1 MEIVRR
7 ILVSLVLV
15 ISIVAPTLAQE
26 PFYRKNLANFKVD
39 NLNQDQVSL
48 FQQQISSSRMNDQE
62 MVRYLMSKGMT
73 FEEINKLRAKMG
85 KGSVGSRSLPGLN
98 QADIFESFLRMRDSL
113 QIAEGDTLDE
123 NSITTKKYFKSK
135 EEDES
140 LIFGSDLFVNSKL
153 AFVNDL
159 QLATPT
165 NYIIGPKD
173 LLSLTLYGYQEV
185 SAELKVLPDGKVNIP
200 YGGLMAIAGMTIE
213 QASKKISQILQKS
226 GYATLGT
233 GETKL
238 QLSVTQF
245 RTFPV
250 TVIGAKAS
258 GTYMVSSVANVF
270 HALHMAG
277 GPAKRG
283 TYRDIELIRKGQ
295 IIQYVDLYSFMVDG
309 NQLQFLNLQENDIIN
324 IPAYDTRVTLKGEV
338 KTPGYFEMKTGENLS
353 RLFKYTGGFTPV
365 AYKERVYIEKVS
377 INEFISRDI
386 EKTGFDAYQPQNG
399 DVVHIGSI
407 MNRYSQ
413 RVSVGGAVM
422 RPGYYGWQD
431 SLTVKQLLHRAGGLK
446 ESSLLSRGLV
456 YRSGHDHQIS
466 YLRFNPGDVIAG
478 KQDLILSDGDSV
490 VVADK
495 ASLFPAEMVTV
506 SGEVNKPG
514 FFVYGEKMTVLDAV
528 LLAGGLTQSA
538 LPSKIEIAR
547 RVDGSNELVISK
559 ILEASTDRNLMLK
572 ADELE
577 LKPLDFIIVRRNPD
591 YIPQRTVE
599 LTGQFRFP
607 GTYVLSKQRE
617 YLSELLNRAGGFTNL
632 ADERYIL
639 IYRRQ
644 INPLY
649 QKAKRQTEEKEIMME
664 EGEEGQAKSQK
675 LKRPD
680 LTNSTDSLLTDTISI
695 NFNAL
700 LSKDREKFD
709 IHLQEGDEVHML
721 EYQNTVTLQGEVNNK
736 VIVNFSSNR
745 FLSYLRDAGGFNR
758 YADGRRVY
766 VVEADGSSNSTIRF
780 LGMRFYPKIKP
791 GSVVVVP
798 AKISQ
803 DERPRD
809 SSRLMALSSIM
820 ASTAGVL
827 VAIFTLLK

>member
-1 MEIVRR
+1 MEIIRR
-7 ILVSLVLV
+7 NIILFVFLICAVGTSF
-15 ISIVAPTLAQE
+15 AQD
-26 PFYRKNLANFKVD
+26 PFYRKNLANFRVD
-39 NLNQDQVSL
+39 NLNQNQLSL
-48 FQQQISSSRMNDQE
+48 FQQQISSSKMNDQE
-62 MVRYLMSKGMT
+62 MVSYLASKGMS
-73 FEEINKLRAKMG
+73 FEEINKLRARMG
-85 KGSVGSRSLPGLN
+85 KGSVGSKNIPVMN
-98 QADIFESFLRMRDSL
+98 QAETSESVQRLRDSL
-113 QIAEGDTLDE
+113 QIFKGDT
-123 NSITTKKYFKSK
+123 NNKV
-135 EEDES
+135 EDES
-140 LIFGSDLFVNSKL
+140 LIFGSDLFKNSKL

-185 SAELKVLPDGKVNIP
+185 SADLKVLPDGKINIP

-213 QASKKISQILQKS
+213 QASKKISQILEKS

-324 IPAYDTRVTLKGEV
+324 IPAYDKRVTLKGEI
-338 KTPGYFEMKTGENLS
+338 KTPGYFEMKEGENLN
-353 RLFKYTGGFTPV
+353 RLLKYSGGFTPV
-365 AYKERVYIEKVS
+365 AYQERVYIEKVS

-386 EKTGFDAYQPQNG
+386 EKTGFDSYQPQNG
-399 DVVHIGSI
+399 DVVYIGSI

-422 RPGYYGWQD
+422 RPGYYGWED
-431 SLTVKQLLHRAGGLK
+431 SLTVRQLLMRAGGLK

-456 YRSGHDHQIS
+456 FRSGHDHQVS
-466 YLRFNPGDVIAG
+466 YLRFNPGKVISG
-478 KQDLILSDGDSV
+478 KEDLQLSDGDSV
-490 VVADK
+490 IVADK
-495 ASLFPAEMVTV
+495 AALFPTEIITV
-506 SGEVNKPG
+506 SGQVKKPG
-514 FFVYGEKMTVLDAV
+514 VFIHGEKMTVLDAL
-528 LLAGGLTQSA
+528 LLAGGLTESA

-559 ILEASTDRNLMLK
+559 ILEASTDRNLMLR

-591 YIPQRTVE
+591 YIPQKTVE

-607 GTYVLSKQRE
+607 GTYILSKQRE
-617 YLSELLNRAGGFTNL
+617 YLSELINRSGGFTNL

-644 INPLY
+644 INPFY
-649 QKAKRQTEEKEIMME
+649 QKAKRKTEEME
-664 EGEEGQAKSQK
+664 TLMEDGESGQAKSQK
-675 LKRPD
+675 LIGLD
-680 LTNSTDSLLTDTISI
+680 LTNSTDSLMIDTISI
-695 NFNAL
+695 NFNSL
-700 LSKDREKFD
+700 RSKDREKSD

-721 EYQNTVTLQGEVNNK
+721 EYQNTVTLQGEVLNK

-745 FLSYLRDAGGFNR
+745 FISYLRDAGGFNR
-758 YADGRRVY
+758 YADERRVY
-766 VVEADGSSNSTIRF
+766 VINADGSSRNTIRF
-780 LGMRFYPKIKP
+780 LGLRFYPKVQP

-798 AKISQ
+798 SKISQ
-803 DERPRD
+803 NQQPRD
-809 SSRLMALSSIM
+809 ASKLIALSSVM

-827 VAIFTLLK
+827 LAIVTLFR

>member
-1 MEIVRR
+1 M
-7 ILVSLVLV
+7 
-15 ISIVAPTLAQE
+15 PTLAQE
-26 PFYRKNLANFKVD
+26 PFYRMNLANFRVD
-39 NLNQDQVSL
+39 NLNQEQVSL
-48 FQQQISSSRMNDQE
+48 FQQQMSSSRMNDQE

-73 FEEINKLRAKMG
+73 FEEINKLRSRMG
-85 KGSVGSRSLPGLN
+85 RGATSSKTLPGMN
-98 QADIFESFLRMRDSL
+98 QADIFESFLRLRDSL
-113 QIAEGDTLDE
+113 QIIEGDTLDE
-123 NSITTKKYFKSK
+123 NSVTTKKYFKSK

-173 LLSLTLYGYQEV
+173 LLTLTLYGYQEV

-200 YGGLMAIAGMTIE
+200 YAGLMAIAGLTIE
-213 QASKKISQILQKS
+213 QATKKITHTLQKS

-233 GETKL
+233 
-238 QLSVTQF
+238 
-245 RTFPV
+245 
-250 TVIGAKAS
+250 GAKAS

-338 KTPGYFEMKTGENLS
+338 KTPGYFEMKDGENLT
-353 RLFKYTGGFTPV
+353 RLLKYTGGFTPV

-377 INEFISRDI
+377 VNEFISRDI
-386 EKTGFDAYQPQNG
+386 EKTGFDAYLPQNG

-413 RVSVGGAVM
+413 RVAIGGAVM

-431 SLTVKQLLHRAGGLK
+431 SLSVKQLLYRAGGLK

-466 YLRFNPGDVIAG
+466 YLRFNPGEVIAG

-490 VVADK
+490 VIADK
-495 ASLFPAEMVTV
+495 AALFPSEMVTV

-514 FFVYGEKMTVLDAV
+514 FFIYGEKMTVLDAV
-528 LLAGGLTQSA
+528 LLAGGLTESA

-559 ILEASTDRNLMLK
+559 VMEASTDRNLMLK
-572 ADELE
+572 ADEVE

-617 YLSELLNRAGGFTNL
+617 YLSELINRAGGFTNL

-675 LKRPD
+675 LKRPE

-700 LSKDREKFD
+700 RSKDREKFD

-736 VIVNFSSNR
+736 VIVNYSSNR
-745 FLSYLRDAGGFNR
+745 FLPYLRDAGGFNR